1 MPKPLLS
8 AKRWSVDLEAQVRD
22 SLPPAPLFD
31 ARDNEREPFTIDT
44 PPPSPSG
51 RWHIGAVAHYALID
65 MIARSRRKAGAN
77 VLFPWGVD
85 RNGINI
91 ELFVERKYDRPL
103 SEWDREEFIRVCQ
116 KEIGAN
122 TADLENIARR
132 ITMSCDFANGYRTDS
147 PQYRSVTQR
156 SFIELW
162 NKGQIVEELRPNA
175 YDPSLGTTIA
185 DAEIYYEERTT
196 KLLHMGWEVE
206 GGESG
211 ATLDF
216 QGPLLIATTRPEL
229 LCACQAV
236 LVHPDD
242 ERYLKLHEA
251 RAILPLYGRSVPILP
266 HAYADSEFGSG
277 VVMIC
282 SFGDTGDVQLFR
294 ELGLAPIAAID
305 LDGRLT
311 REAGPDLEGLTVM
324 EARKRAGELLEKAG
338 AIEKV
343 EDIEQKFP
351 ICERSKQPIE
361 IILLK
366 EWYVKQTHVIDEL
379 RAMVDLIEF
388 HPAKHRQILLDWL
401 DSVSIHWPISRRR
414 YYHTEIPLWYCA
426 KCKEPHVPRPGP
438 YYRSWIDP
446 APFDRCTKCGHGEF
460 VGEEKV
466 FDTWMDSSN
475 SNNFVIGYG
484 QDPQLMDR
492 LFPCTIRP
500 QGRDIVRTWLY
511 YTLLKSYLLRGGPG
525 FKHVWITGLGMDERG
540 RKMSKSVG
548 NIIDPDEMLD
558 KFGSEAFRFWIASEC
573 TIGDDFR
580 ISPERIEGSFKF
592 LQKLFNVSRF
602 CSMFSLNEGDASE
615 TTKEGEAGPRPLPL
629 PLPVEPPTALEPVDK
644 WILAELAALQDKC
657 QEGYAEFN
665 FFVPATAIRSFVW
678 NLFAPHYLELVKSRA
693 YEGDEAAIW
702 TLHHCLN
709 TVLHQLA
716 IITPCFAHHI
726 ASELYGDADIQHSAA
741 PPATL
746 LAPALAP
753 DRSTDDEFKKEV
765 KGWTALTDR
774 ITEFNSQIWKAK
786 KDSGTSL
793 AAPLPEE
800 LANRDEHRIP
810 RELMEAGLG
819 AILKAMHKLG

>member
-1 MPKPLLS
+1 MPKPRLA
-8 AKRWSVDLEAQVRD
+8 AKRWSIELEKQVRET
-22 SLPPAPLFD
+22 LPPAPLFD
-31 ARDNEREPFTIDT
+31 HRDLEREPFTIDT
-44 PPPSPSG
+44 PPPYPSG

-77 VLFPWGVD
+77 VHFPWGVD

-103 SEWDREEFIRVCQ
+103 SEWDREEFIKVCE

-122 TADLENIARR
+122 TADLESIARR
-132 ITMSCDFANGYRTDS
+132 ITMSCDFDNGYRTDS

-196 KLLHMGWEVE
+196 KLLHMRWEVE
-206 GGESG
+206 ADEAGEEG
-211 ATLDF
+211 DEAGKAIGF
-216 QGPLLIATTRPEL
+216 EGPLMIATTRPEL

-242 ERYLKLHEA
+242 ERYINLHDA
-251 RAILPLYGRSVPILP
+251 RAVLPLYGRSVPILP
-266 HAYADSEFGSG
+266 HAYADPEFGSG

-305 LDGRLT
+305 LDGRMT
-311 REAGPDLEGLTVM
+311 TEAGPDLEGLTVM
-324 EARKRAGELLEKAG
+324 EARKRAGEMLEKAG

-343 EDIEQKFP
+343 DQIGQKFP

-366 EWYVKQTHVIDEL
+366 EWYVKQTHVVDEL
-379 RAMVDLIEF
+379 KVMVDLIEF
-388 HPAKHRQILLDWL
+388 HPAKHRQILMDWL
-401 DSVSIHWPISRRR
+401 DSISIHWPISRRR

-426 KCKEPHVPRPGP
+426 KCREPHVPQPGP
-438 YYRSWIDP
+438 YYRPWIDP
-446 APFDRCTKCGHGEF
+446 APFDKCTKCGHGDF
-460 VGEEKV
+460 LGEEKV

-602 CSMFSLNEGDASE
+602 CSMFTLNGDAE
-615 TTKEGEAGPRPLPL
+615 GKDDKEQGEKQGVEQATGPMPLPQK
-629 PLPVEPPTALEPVDK
+629 PPAPLEPVDK
-644 WILAELAALQDKC
+644 WILAELATLQGKC
-657 QEGYAEFN
+657 QEGFADFN
-665 FFVPATAIRSFVW
+665 FFIPATAIRSFVW

-693 YEGDEAAIW
+693 YEGDGAAIW
-702 TLHHCLN
+702 TLHHCLE

-716 IITPCFAHHI
+716 TLTPCFAHHI
-726 ASELYGDADIQHSAA
+726 GSQLYGDADIQHSTA
-741 PPATL
+741 PPA
-746 LAPALAP
+746 
-753 DRSTDDEFKKEV
+753 TDDEFKKEV
-765 KGWTALTDR
+765 KGWTDLTDNV
-774 ITEFNSQIWKAK
+774 TEFNSLIWKTK
-786 KDSGTSL
+786 KDSKISL
-793 AAPLPEE
+793 AAPLPDE
-800 LANRDEHRIP
+800 LASKDEYKVP
-810 RELMEAGLG
+810 AELEQAGLG
-819 AILKAMHKLG
+819 GVLKGMHKLD